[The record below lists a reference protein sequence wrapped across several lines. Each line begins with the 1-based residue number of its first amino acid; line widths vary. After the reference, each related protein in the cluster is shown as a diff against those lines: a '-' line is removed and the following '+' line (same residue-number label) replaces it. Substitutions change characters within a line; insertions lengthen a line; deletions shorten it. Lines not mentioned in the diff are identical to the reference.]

1 MNPNELVKGELYQV
15 VVGRR
20 IGRNLHEL
28 GAWSNKIVLYL
39 GIKNTRLHSGI
50 TNYCFLLE
58 GEQKLVGQY
67 FLKNIKELK

>member
-15 VVGRR
+15 VIGRR
-20 IGRNLHEL
+20 FAAF

-50 TNYCFLLE
+50 TNYCFLLD
-58 GEQKLVGQY
+58 GEQKQVGQY